1 MKNYNLFSYMYM
13 PYEGIEQNVHC
24 ICHMKELNK
33 MCIRLIFENH
43 IVPISKNNDN
53 LLKEEIKY
61 LSY

>member
-33 MCIRLIFENH
+33 CA
-43 IVPISKNNDN
+43 
-53 LLKEEIKY
+53 
-61 LSY
+61 